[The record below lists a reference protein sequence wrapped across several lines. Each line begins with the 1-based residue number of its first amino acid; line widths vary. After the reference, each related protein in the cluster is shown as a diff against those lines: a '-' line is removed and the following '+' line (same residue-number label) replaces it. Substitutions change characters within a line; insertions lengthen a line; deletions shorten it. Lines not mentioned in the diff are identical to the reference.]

1 MFWDIQNSFFSDIWN
16 NYFGYLK
23 NEQMLIPP
31 AIENRVRGHTKS
43 SKMIPFNPA
52 PMTSY

>member
-1 MFWDIQNSFFSDIWN
+1 VT
-16 NYFGYLK
+16 LK
-23 NEQMLIPP
+23 PG
-31 AIENRVRGHTKS
+31 RGHSRS